1 MAGSRLG
8 RPVVIDPEAVSLT
21 ALRLFDEGGYDTVSM
36 DDVALAAGVSRRS
49 LFRLFPT
56 KASLLWG
63 GFEEFAARLQ
73 DALERTPHD
82 ASTRDA
88 LRTAYRAAA
97 TFPLSAIEV
106 TRRRL
111 RVIVANPELA
121 GDGVVR
127 SVPLNAVV
135 TDFIARR
142 HHGADGADG
151 FESVVVAQALA
162 AAASSALAWWALHS
176 DERPEDVT
184 ERAIEL
190 VLRPLLGAP
199 S

>member
-73 DALERTPHD
+73 DALEQTPHD
-82 ASTRDA
+82 VSTPEA

-97 TFPLSAIEV
+97 TFPRSAIEV

-111 RVIVANPELA
+111 RVIAANPDLA

-127 SVPLNAVV
+127 GLPLNAAV
-135 TDFIARR
+135 TRFIAGR
-142 HHGADGADG
+142 HHRADE

-184 ERAIEL
+184 ERAIAL
-190 VLRPLLGAP
+190 VLRPLLGEP